1 MEILGFFGEVIGG
14 WGRKKERKREVDRW
28 VDKRTEKRYRKTSV
42 KKNKQNK
49 TLLKE
54 NCVLS
59 TPERFQTTL
68 INPAEAVLISC

>member
-14 WGRKKERKREVDRW
+14 WGRKKERKRE

-68 INPAEAVLISC
+68 TNPAEAVLISC